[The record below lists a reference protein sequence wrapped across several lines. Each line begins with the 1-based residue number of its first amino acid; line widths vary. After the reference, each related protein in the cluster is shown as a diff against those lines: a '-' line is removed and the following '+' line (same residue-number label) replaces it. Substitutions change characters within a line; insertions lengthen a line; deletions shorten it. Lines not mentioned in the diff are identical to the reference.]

1 MSRERELF
9 HQRQSLDHL
18 YKGKVHEIKARHGS
32 EKEMVYS
39 NQIEAATEIVHELFG
54 AKKVVVTLIALPQ
67 VGKTGTFLEVAYRAC
82 THPDDNCIIDPR
94 NVFIITGMSDRDW
107 QKQTEA
113 DMLEPFKRRVY
124 HRGKLNTKDR
134 EDGFYTNLANA
145 KNALIILD
153 ECHIAVEKTHLI
165 SSNLK
170 RLGLL
175 DIAVLRERNVRI
187 LEVSATPGATLRDTQ
202 SWGPENHSV
211 VLLKESPTY
220 VGFKDFIRE
229 ERLHD
234 SYDFTKEEEVDAFG
248 AFVKET
254 FPDPRWHILR
264 LSAKSKAQATFEER
278 FKAICAAEGWNMQ
291 NHSAVERVGDID
303 YHMGMRPAQHTFLI
317 IKEFWRAGK
326 RLNDT
331 FVGAV
336 HEPTAIVKD
345 TNVTAQGLAG
355 RLCGNDKRSGPAAPH
370 IFCNTQLIHEYMDW
384 IKHKGDFNAV
394 KAYHSKNLTVRNG
407 RVTSSKETF
416 AHHSNMN
423 GVKATVD
430 LHKYA
435 LTESFA
441 TRSAAFAWA
450 AAHINWGHEDLTGL
464 GQVEAWNVGTSDAGG
479 MFPGNT
485 HYRGDNPEPIR
496 TEEAERKAKDW
507 GRFGGGVRCAPVRVG
522 NGLKFVIIYK
532 NGWVPAAA

>member
-18 YKGKVHEIKARHGS
+18 YKGKVHEIKARKGS
-32 EKEMVYS
+32 EKEMVYT
-39 NQIEAATEIVHELFG
+39 NQMEAATEIVHELFG
-54 AKKVVVTLIALPQ
+54 NKKVVVTLIALPQ

-82 THPDDNCIIDPR
+82 THPDDVCIIDPR

-145 KNALIILD
+145 RDALIILD

-165 SSNLK
+165 SNNLK
-170 RLGLL
+170 ALGLL
-175 DIAVLRERNVRI
+175 NIEVLRQRNIKI

-202 SWGPENHSV
+202 SWGADNHSI
-211 VLLKESPTY
+211 VLLKESPSY
-220 VGFKDFIRE
+220 IGFKNFIE
-229 ERLHD
+229 DDRLHD
-234 SYDFTKEEEVDAFG
+234 SYDFTRESDIDAF
-248 AFVKET
+248 ATFVKKT
-254 FPDPRWHILR
+254 FPDPCWHILR
-264 LSAKSKAQATFEER
+264 LSAKSKALATFEAR
-278 FKAICAAEGWNMQ
+278 FKIICSTEGWNMQ
-291 NHSAVERVGDID
+291 HHSAMERVGDID
-303 YHMGMRPAQHTFLI
+303 YHMGFRPRQHTFLI

-355 RLCGNDKRSGPAAPH
+355 RLCGNDKRKGAAAPH
-370 IFCNTQLIHEYMDW
+370 IFCNTQLIHEYMEW
-384 IKHKGDFNAV
+384 IKNKGDFNAV
-394 KAYHSKNLTVRNG
+394 KAYHSKNLMIKNG
-407 RVTSSKETF
+407 RVTSSKDTF
-416 AHHSNMN
+416 AHHSNMT
-423 GVKATVD
+423 GVNTVVD
-430 LHKYA
+430 AYKYA
-435 LTESFA
+435 LTSIFKNRHEA
-441 TRSAAFAWA
+441 HTWA
-450 AAHINWGHEDLTGL
+450 ASHINWANDDLSGL
-464 GQVEAWNVGTSDAGG
+464 KQTEAWNVGTSGG
-479 MFPGNT
+479 DGIFPGNT
-485 HYRGDNPEPIR
+485 HYRGENPQPIR
-496 TEEAERKAKDW
+496 TEDEERKATDL

-522 NGLKFVIIYK
+522 NDVRFLIIYK
-532 NGWVPAAA
+532 NGWLKDSS